1 VAESDLGRNEPP
13 AAKRKVLVIDEI
25 GGALERFRFLRA
37 SDSEATDDLLED
49 LGAESQAERD
59 IVYQLSVTQP
69 LTHPERFLESHVLA
83 MRSLEVL
90 GRNGARGV
98 DVPAK
103 LGPFRPLAGFLVHLG
118 CRFLVRQHERS
129 VVEAVATLYAQRLA
143 WTKVDDQCR
152 PVLLQAHEDVE
163 RAKETFRGNPV
174 GLPAFLLGG
183 AVISTL
189 GSLMRAA
196 GEAAIG
202 SALAASVGLF
212 LVTLALGGLAWA
224 ALRAAAVARRRI
236 RLTIETPID
245 ALWETVGRAGA
256 PPKDQARQLAIYAI
270 VVTAISWLV
279 VPAGILYVVSAF

>member
-1 VAESDLGRNEPP
+1 MADPETEPDRRGAP
-13 AAKRKVLVIDEI
+13 KRKVLVIDEI

-37 SDSEATDDLLED
+37 SDSEATDELLDD

-59 IVYQLSVTQP
+59 IVDQLSVTQP

-90 GRNGARGV
+90 GRNGARGA
-98 DVPAK
+98 DVPAR
-103 LGPFRPLAGFLVHLG
+103 LGPLRPLAGFLVHLG
-118 CRFLVRQHERS
+118 CRFLVRQHERT

-143 WTKVDDQCR
+143 WTKVDDECR

-163 RAKETFRGNPV
+163 RAKETFRGNPI

-196 GEAAIG
+196 GEAVVG
-202 SALAASVGLF
+202 SALAASIGLF
-212 LVTLALGGLAWA
+212 LVTVALGGLAWA
-224 ALRAAAVARRRI
+224 ALRSAAVARRRI
-236 RLTIETPID
+236 RLTVETPIE

-256 PPKDQARQLAIYAI
+256 PPKDQARQLAVYAI